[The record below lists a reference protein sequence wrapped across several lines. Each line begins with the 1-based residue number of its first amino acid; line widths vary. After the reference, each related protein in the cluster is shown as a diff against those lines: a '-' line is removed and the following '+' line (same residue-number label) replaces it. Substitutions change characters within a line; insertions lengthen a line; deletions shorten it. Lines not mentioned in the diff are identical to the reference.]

1 MATPHVAGLG
11 AYLLGLGKTDVG
23 DVCEAIR
30 EMATK
35 DLLEDVPEG
44 TENLLAFNGV
54 ERAR

>member
-1 MATPHVAGLG
+1 M
-11 AYLLGLGKTDVG
+11 G